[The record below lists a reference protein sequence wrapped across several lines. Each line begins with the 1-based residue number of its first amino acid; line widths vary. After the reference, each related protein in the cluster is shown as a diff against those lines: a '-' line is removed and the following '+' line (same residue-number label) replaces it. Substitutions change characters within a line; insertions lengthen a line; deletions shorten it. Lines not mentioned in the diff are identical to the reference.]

1 MFRYLGTFA
10 VLAVCLF
17 AIVIVMVGCD
27 IPLNS
32 VNVPS
37 TQPSVLGGYNLPPDD
52 MKVKLAGVYR
62 LIEHSDGRGSTLR
75 APDVD
80 GVLTL
85 PLNSKCS
92 MSLFGPRYPGNS
104 SAEGAWSADKTH
116 LILGGY
122 GGSGGYRHTYS
133 WDGRYLTLFLKN
145 GEILK
150 WVKTD

>member
-1 MFRYLGTFA
+1 MMFNRLWMLG
-10 VLAVCLF
+10 VLAVRLF
-17 AIVIVMVGCD
+17 AMAMVGCD

-75 APDVD
+75 APEVD
-80 GVLTL
+80 GVLAL
-85 PLNSKCS
+85 PLNGKCS
-92 MSLFGPRYPGNS
+92 ISLFGPRYRGSGNS
-104 SAEGAWSADKTH
+104 EAPTWSADKTH
-116 LILGGY
+116 LTLGD
-122 GGSGGYRHTYS
+122 RRNPYS
-133 WDGRYLTLFLKN
+133 WDGRYLTLFLRE

>member
-1 MFRYLGTFA
+1 MMFNRLWMLG
-10 VLAVCLF
+10 VLAVRLF
-17 AIVIVMVGCD
+17 AMAMVGCD

-75 APDVD
+75 APEVD
-80 GVLTL
+80 GVFAL
-85 PLNSKCS
+85 PLNGKSS
-92 MSLFGPRYPGNS
+92 MSLFGPRYTSNS
-104 SAEGAWSADKTH
+104 SEEGAWSADKTH
-116 LILGGY
+116 LILGGR
-122 GGSGGYRHTYS
+122 SGRDGKRHPYS
-133 WDGRYLTLFLKN
+133 WDGRYLTLFLSN

>member
-1 MFRYLGTFA
+1 MMFRYLGRFS

-17 AIVIVMVGCD
+17 ALAMVGCD

-37 TQPSVLGGYNLPPDD
+37 TQPSVLSGYNLPPDD

-62 LIEHSDGRGSTLR
+62 LVEHSDGKGLTLR
-75 APDVD
+75 APEVD
-80 GVLTL
+80 GVFALS
-85 PLNSKCS
+85 LNGKFS
-92 MSLFGPRYPGNS
+92 MSLFGPGYSNKS
-104 SAEGAWSADKTH
+104 KTEEGTWGADKTH
-116 LILGGY
+116 FNGNP
-122 GGSGGYRHTYS
+122 YS

>member
-1 MFRYLGTFA
+1 MFRHLGTFA

-17 AIVIVMVGCD
+17 ALAMVGCD

-37 TQPSVLGGYNLPPDD
+37 TQPSVLSGYNLPPDD

-62 LIEHSDGRGSTLR
+62 LIEHSDGKGWTLR
-75 APDVD
+75 APEVD
-80 GVLTL
+80 GVLAL
-85 PLNSKCS
+85 PLNGKSTI
-92 MSLFGPRYPGNS
+92 SLFGPRYSESGSGGGP
-104 SAEGAWSADKTH
+104 WSADKTH
-116 LILGGY
+116 LNY
-122 GGSGGYRHTYS
+122 GGPRVPYS
-133 WDGRYLTLFLKN
+133 WDGRYLTLFLSN

>member
-1 MFRYLGTFA
+1 MLKQLGTFG

-17 AIVIVMVGCD
+17 ALAMGGCD

-62 LIEHSDGRGSTLR
+62 LVEHSDGRGSTLR

-80 GVLTL
+80 GVFAL
-85 PLNSKCS
+85 PLNGKSS
-92 MSLFGPRYPGNS
+92 MSLFGPRYTGSS

-116 LILGGY
+116 LTIGRVGG
-122 GGSGGYRHTYS
+122 GRRIPYS

>member
-1 MFRYLGTFA
+1 MFKHLGRFA

-17 AIVIVMVGCD
+17 AIVIVMGGCD

-52 MKVKLAGVYR
+52 MKEKLAGVYR

-80 GVLTL
+80 GVLAL
-85 PLNSKCS
+85 PLNGKCS
-92 MSLFGPRYPGNS
+92 MSLFGPRYTGNAS
-104 SAEGAWSADKTH
+104 REGPSWSADKTH
-116 LILGGY
+116 LTVGD
-122 GGSGGYRHTYS
+122 RRNPYS
-133 WDGRYLTLFLKN
+133 WDGRYLTLFLSN

>member
-1 MFRYLGTFA
+1 MKIQLGTFA

-17 AIVIVMVGCD
+17 ALAMVGCD

-62 LIEHSDGRGSTLR
+62 LVEHSDGRGLTLR
-75 APDVD
+75 PPDVD
-80 GVLTL
+80 GVFAL
-85 PLNSKCS
+85 PLNGKFTL
-92 MSLFGPRYPGNS
+92 SLFDSRYSENNS
-104 SAEGAWSADKTH
+104 GGGAWSADKTH
-116 LILGGY
+116 LIIGRVDGGK
-122 GGSGGYRHTYS
+122 RFPYS
-133 WDGRYLTLFLKN
+133 WDGRFLTLFLEN

>member
-1 MFRYLGTFA
+1 MMFKRLGRFA

-17 AIVIVMVGCD
+17 AMAMVGCD

-37 TQPSVLGGYNLPPDD
+37 TQPSVLGGYNLPSDD

-62 LIEHSDGRGSTLR
+62 LIEHSRSGVTLR
-75 APDVD
+75 APEVD
-80 GVLTL
+80 GVFAL
-85 PLNSKCS
+85 PLNGKSS
-92 MSLFGPRYPGNS
+92 MSLFGPHYGENES
-104 SAEGAWSADKTH
+104 GEGRWSADKTH
-116 LILGGY
+116 LII
-122 GGSGGYRHTYS
+122 GSPRSGRRIPYS

-145 GEILK
+145 GEILEILK